1 MALTDDDGWTGSN
14 EAACISLSTGCT
26 PERLRDVLAGPGAT
40 EFPSQDEADAWVMDS
55 DRYDRSWSAFG
66 WCQGV
71 AVAWEDNGFAG
82 TDPDNARTLCA
93 DGRFASMFWNVNSVM
108 QFSYLSDG
116 RVLRQFDPLFHDE
129 DEDPNQVGEALSA
142 ESGLDWS
149 AAPVRSG
156 LALLSSLF
164 GIAAITPTI
173 LAAPGVRFFGYRR

>member
-1 MALTDDDGWTGSN
+1 MALTDEDGWTASY
-14 EAACISLSTGCT
+14 EAACVSLASGCT

-40 EFPSQDEADAWVMDS
+40 EFPSADEAGNWVMDS

-66 WCQGV
+66 WYQGV

-82 TDPDNARTLCA
+82 TDPDNAAKLSA
-93 DGRFASMFWNVNSVM
+93 GGRFASMFWNVNAVM

-116 RVLRQFDPLFHDE
+116 QVLRQFDPLFHNE
-129 DEDPNQVGEALSA
+129 DEDPNQLGQELAA
-142 ESGLDWS
+142 ERELDWS

-156 LALLSSLF
+156 LALVADLF
-164 GIAAITPTI
+164 GITAITPTI

>member
-1 MALTDDDGWTGSN
+1 MALTDDDGWTADYL
-14 EAACISLSTGCT
+14 AACISLCTAT
-26 PERLRDVLAGPGAT
+26 PERLRDVLVGPAAR
-40 EFPSQDEADAWVMDS
+40 EFGSADEAESWVVDS

-66 WCQGV
+66 WYQGV

-82 TDPDNARTLCA
+82 TDPDNARKLSA

-108 QFSYLSDG
+108 QFSYLSNG
-116 RVLRQFDPLFHDE
+116 RVLRQFDPLFHDD
-129 DEDPNQVGEALSA
+129 DEDVNQVGEALGA

-156 LALLSSLF
+156 LSLVSSLF
-164 GIAAITPTI
+164 GIAALTPTI